1 MRLKKVKLLMKEY
14 PAGLILTAACITLLS
29 SCGDGR
35 VDQVNS
41 RNQYNHNSVFPPKIV
56 GESSTPSVGELIFPY
71 TISRNSVKLP
81 DGTMLYVNIEMTEGE
96 FFDRS
101 SPKYVKRGGVF
112 NTNYLGF
119 YRIAIYTDSEST
131 DTVYT
136 MPVLFDKD
144 QLNFEKEFSL
154 IFDDYNNDGNPDFTL
169 GQWADDNGS
178 SYQLFTILPGGEIK
192 QLPCEGLSAVGF
204 ESSLRLIKASPTSF
218 SCEVYDAKA
227 GENVT
232 LTYSWKDGAFVLQNK

>member
-29 SCGDGR
+29 SCGDGN

-41 RNQYNHNSVFPPKIV
+41 RNQYNNNSVFPPKIV
-56 GESSTPSVGELIFPY
+56 MESSTPSAGELIFPY

-96 FFDRS
+96 YYDSS
-101 SPKYVKRGGVF
+101 SPKYVQNGGMF
-112 NTNYLGF
+112 ETNYLGF
-119 YRIAIYTDSEST
+119 YRVAIYTDSSSS
-131 DTVYT
+131 DAVYK
-136 MPVLFDKD
+136 MPVMFETDR
-144 QLNFEKEFSL
+144 LNFEKEFSL
-154 IFDDYNNDGNPDFTL
+154 VFDDYNNDGNPDFTL

-178 SYQLFTILPGGEIK
+178 SYQLFTVLPGGEIK
-192 QLPCEGLSAVGF
+192 QLPCEGLCAVGF

-218 SCEVYDAKA
+218 SCEVYDMKA
-227 GENVT
+227 GGKVT
-232 LTYSWKDGAFVLQNK
+232 LTYSWQDDAFVLQSN